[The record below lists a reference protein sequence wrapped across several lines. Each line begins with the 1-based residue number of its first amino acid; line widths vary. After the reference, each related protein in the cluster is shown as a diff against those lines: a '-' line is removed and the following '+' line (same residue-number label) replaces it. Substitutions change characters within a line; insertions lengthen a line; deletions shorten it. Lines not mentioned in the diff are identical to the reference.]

1 MTKKRMIGENV
12 RKIRVIKGYSQQ
24 YMADLLEISQAAYS
38 DMETGKTKISFE
50 KLQKISLALN
60 LDMNYIVNFHE
71 SKLFSS
77 NLNNLMTNKEEIN
90 DLKTHFAKERELYK
104 EQINTLKGE
113 ISYLRNKL
121 DSKE

>member
-1 MTKKRMIGENV
+1 MIGENV